1 MGVMPPLQFISA
13 SKRWNGA
20 TALNGMD
27 LIVAPGEVVALLGRS
42 HAGKSTAIGLALGLF
57 KPDAGSVRL
66 FGQAPGGIAVRRR
79 IGALVQHADL
89 PGTARVHE
97 LIRLV
102 RAYYPAPMSV
112 EQAAAAAGLTHLLGY
127 EIRRMSAAQRRAV
140 QMALAICGRPQV
152 LILDD
157 PASAM
162 ESSGRERLWSSV
174 REMVR
179 NGCAVLT
186 TAHCSD
192 DLEGVA
198 DRVCVLSGGTK
209 VAETTVSALRA
220 MHVVRRVV
228 CRTATALHTLRNLPE
243 ALVIRTD
250 ADGRLSIETGTPELL
265 VQRLFSLDPNLTDL
279 QVLHA
284 SSPQIVRIG

>member
-1 MGVMPPLQFISA
+1 MPPLRFIA
-13 SKRWNGA
+13 AGKRWKGA
-20 TALNGMD
+20 TALNGLD

-57 KPDAGSVRL
+57 KPDSGSVRL
-66 FGQAPGGIAVRRR
+66 FGQAPGGIGVRRR
-79 IGALVQHADL
+79 VGALVQHAEL
-89 PGTARVHE
+89 PGSARVHE

-112 EQAAAAAGLTHLLGY
+112 EQAASAAGITHLLGR
-127 EIRRMSAAQRRAV
+127 EIRRISAAQRRAV
-140 QMALAICGRPQV
+140 QFALAICGRPQV

-162 ESSGRERLWSSV
+162 DSTGRERLWLSV
-174 REMVR
+174 RELVR

-186 TAHCSD
+186 TSQYSD
-192 DLEGVA
+192 ELEGVA
-198 DRVCVLSGGTK
+198 DRVCVLSSGTK
-209 VAETTVSALRA
+209 VAETTVSELRA

-228 CRTATALHTLRNLPE
+228 CRTRTALPVLQNLPE
-243 ALVIRTD
+243 ALLIQAE

-265 VQRLFSLDPNLTDL
+265 VQRLFSLDPQLTDL

-284 SSPQIVRIG
+284 NSPQIVRIG